1 MYLLFLSQPPSL
13 PICRPALI
21 IMPSIVKP
29 NQLNNT
35 TSCCWPIISIIG
47 QTTLQIPRII
57 IKGRVS
63 TPLSL
68 TEKWKL
74 RQKFCKR
81 TSKVSLPPLRL
92 KLQKLF
98 PLKHIWEFPVQFLW
112 IHHISIQMVEQWVYS
127 TSGQRRIF
135 SLNPI

>member
-1 MYLLFLSQPPSL
+1 MYLLFLSQPPSP
-13 PICRPALI
+13 PICSPALI

-29 NQLNNT
+29 NQVNNT
-35 TSCCWPIISIIG
+35 PSSCWPIISIIG
-47 QTTLQIPRII
+47 GTTLQIPTYYYYR
-57 IKGRVS
+57 GSVS
-63 TPLSL
+63 TLLNL

-81 TSKVSLPPLRL
+81 TSKVSLPLWV

-98 PLKHIWEFPVQFLW
+98 PLKHIWEFSVRFPW
-112 IHHISIQMVEQWVYS
+112 IRHISIQMVKQWVYS

-135 SLNPI
+135 SFNPI